1 MKRILFFM
9 VTAFFALN
17 LSAEIKKKPIITLE
31 VAKKMAESCL
41 VLAKNNEKKN

>member
-17 LSAEIKKKPIITLE
+17 LNAEILKKPIITLE
-31 VAKKMAESCL
+31 VAKKMAESC
-41 VLAKNNEKKN
+41 